1 MNAIKLFLKSNE
13 FKELILGTLLNI
25 INMLSKTDL
34 SKFIEEK
41 N

>member
-34 SKFIEEK
+34 NKFIEEK